1 MGAGADDIG
10 PQPFN
15 QRAGNDRKTHHDRM
29 SSEQSERPEESV
41 ADTEEVSGGVP
52 IRERYGLML
61 LLIFVGY
68 VLSAADTSRFV
79 LSLDSILWVTL
90 LLTALWSP
98 GVPKRLRRVG
108 LLATLVVL
116 LTTLSLGFVGSEA
129 ADGWRLLLV
138 GVAQLSAMLAILNR
152 ISRHER
158 VTFQTVMGGVA
169 AYALIAF
176 VMAAAY
182 HSLQF
187 FTGTNALN
195 GVVATGDYV
204 YFSFVTLTT
213 VGYGDITP
221 ATELA
226 KRLAVVEAFVGQV
239 FLIVLVA
246 RLVSLW
252 ARGGDEVMTPY

>member
-1 MGAGADDIG
+1 MS
-10 PQPFN
+10 N
-15 QRAGNDRKTHHDRM
+15 QDSGR
-29 SSEQSERPEESV
+29 SEESLA
-41 ADTEEVSGGVP
+41 ADIEQTSVGVP

-68 VLSAADTSRFV
+68 VLSAVETSRFV

-90 LLTALWSP
+90 LLTAVWSP
-98 GVPKRLRRVG
+98 GVPRRLRSVG
-108 LLATLVVL
+108 LVATLVVL
-116 LTTLSLGFVGSEA
+116 LTTISLGFVASEA
-129 ADGWRLLLV
+129 ADGWRLLLI
-138 GVAQLSAMLAILNR
+138 GVAQLSALLAILNR

-176 VMAAAY
+176 VMAAVF
-182 HSLQF
+182 HSLPF
-187 FTGTNALN
+187 LTGTNALN
-195 GVVATGDYV
+195 GVGASGDYV

-239 FLIVLVA
+239 FLITLVA

-252 ARGGDEVMTPY
+252 GRPLRSV

>member
-1 MGAGADDIG
+1 M
-10 PQPFN
+10 
-15 QRAGNDRKTHHDRM
+15 
-29 SSEQSERPEESV
+29 
-41 ADTEEVSGGVP
+41 
-52 IRERYGLML
+52 
-61 LLIFVGY
+61 
-68 VLSAADTSRFV
+68 
-79 LSLDSILWVTL
+79 
-90 LLTALWSP
+90 
-98 GVPKRLRRVG
+98 
-108 LLATLVVL
+108 
-116 LTTLSLGFVGSEA
+116 
-129 ADGWRLLLV
+129 
-138 GVAQLSAMLAILNR
+138 GVAQLSALLAILNR
-152 ISRHER
+152 ITRHEQ

-176 VMAAAY
+176 VMAAVF

-187 FTGTNALN
+187 LTGTSALN
-195 GVVATGDYV
+195 GVVGSGDYV

-252 ARGGDEVMTPY
+252 ALRLQRRG